1 MKVKCKLCG
10 KVGIHENKKSLNRHM
25 RLAHGKSSAEGFF
38 EPADPDSIIE
48 IMSTSKKSYRK
59 QANVQANKKWRSQ
72 KKRELREKYGPIEHK
87 SISWRSVIKTAFE
100 SKR

>member
-1 MKVKCKLCG
+1 MLVSIVIPCYNSEHTIERVADACAETFAKL
-10 KVGIHENKKSLNRHM
+10 KDTDI
-25 RLAHGKSSAEGFF
+25 
-38 EPADPDSIIE
+38 
-48 IMSTSKKSYRK
+48 SKKSYRK